1 MKAIFSIFTLLL
13 IGSTG
18 FTQKQDVEIFEK
30 KEGSKVIVMARNTG
44 KVEYSVALNITS
56 KGMDVMP
63 SSKVETSIAPGF
75 MKEMANLTP
84 KPGESWEYSY
94 DVTIAQSSGISSP
107 NAGVSP
113 TKASPSST
121 PTATQ
126 TREANSPTTTTTTT
140 TTITPPPASPSPE
153 LSKADI
159 ILYTKPGCSRC
170 AFVKKQLTSKGIAF
184 EEYSTASDSPEI
196 NSMWAGLRNSG
207 FTGGSVTMPVV
218 RANGK
223 YYYNIQDMQGFVD
236 KLKK

>member
-1 MKAIFSIFTLLL
+1 MKAILSIFTLFL

-18 FTQKQDVEIFEK
+18 FSQKQDVEVFEK

-44 KVEYSVALNITS
+44 KVEYSVELIITS
-56 KGMDVMP
+56 KGMDVLP
-63 SSKVETSIAPGF
+63 SSKVTTSIPPGF

-94 DVTIAQSSGISSP
+94 DVTITQSTGQPSPKASS
-107 NAGVSP
+107 SP
-113 TKASPSST
+113 TKVSPSAT

-126 TREANSPTTTTTTT
+126 TREANSPTSTTTTT
-140 TTITPPPASPSPE
+140 TTIEPAPAPPSPE

-159 ILYTKPGCSRC
+159 VLYSKPGCSRC
-170 AFVKKQLTSKGIAF
+170 AFVKKQLTSKGISF
-184 EEYSTASDSPEI
+184 EEYSTASESPEI

>member
-1 MKAIFSIFTLLL
+1 MKSILSIFCLLL
-13 IGSTG
+13 IGYAG
-18 FTQKQDVEIFEK
+18 FAQKQDVEIFEK

-56 KGMDVMP
+56 KGMDVLP
-63 SSKVETSIAPGF
+63 SPKVEAAIAPGF

-84 KPGESWEYSY
+84 RPGESWEYSY
-94 DVTIAQSSGISSP
+94 DATITQSTGKPTP
-107 NAGVSP
+107 NAGISP
-113 TKASPSST
+113 TKASPSGT
-121 PTATQ
+121 PSPTQ
-126 TREANSPTTTTTTT
+126 TREATAPTTNTTT
-140 TTITPPPASPSPE
+140 TTISTPPTPPSQE

-159 ILYTKPGCSRC
+159 ILYSKPGCSRC
-170 AFVKKQLTSKGIAF
+170 AFVKKQLTSLGIPF
-184 EEYSTASDSPEI
+184 EEYSTASASPEI

>member
-1 MKAIFSIFTLLL
+1 MKAILSIFTLLL

-18 FTQKQDVEIFEK
+18 FTQKQDVEVFEK

-44 KVEYSVALNITS
+44 KVEYSVELNITS
-56 KGMDVMP
+56 KGMDVLP
-63 SSKVETSIAPGF
+63 SSKVETAIAPGF

-94 DVTIAQSSGISSP
+94 EVTISQSTGKPTP
-107 NAGVSP
+107 NAGASP
-113 TKASPSST
+113 AKASPSST
-121 PTATQ
+121 PSPTQ
-126 TREANSPTTTTTTT
+126 TREENSTTPSTNTE
-140 TTITPPPASPSPE
+140 TITPPPPASE
-153 LSKADI
+153 LSKAEI
-159 ILYTKPGCSRC
+159 ILYTKPGCGRC
-170 AFVKKQLTSKGIAF
+170 AFVKKQLTSKGISF

-218 RANGK
+218 RAKGK